1 MINNDGLDRLS
12 RSVSHQ
18 DHTEKSSSSASSLAY
33 IVRDQSSCS
42 SLTSGIGQSD
52 QSISTTTERI
62 IKSDQDVAT
71 NPTTTGNEQT
81 TRPNLTAQTNK
92 PNTTSIDAGSSDS
105 DQFTTIDLKV
115 DNVNVEQQQQQK
127 QCDAPEKEL
136 DDDTRL
142 KLDIK
147 KFVDIIFTD
156 SQSISLEKKA
166 EFGKLMRTQ
175 EARLLFAK
183 SVDDYRVNSKR
194 VSELTFYS
202 LAQYFSIVLLECL
215 LAEDFRPAKIIM
227 NMMFTYYYEQNF
239 DKIPPRDRITVQAE
253 QHHHIVTDPFNI
265 DSDDDEDGDGN
276 HVPRSKTVK
285 TYLYTLLK
293 DQEIFKSIR
302 FWTSAFYE
310 TVIIE
315 RNNHPVFIDKQRGK
329 LSNEKRDE
337 ELDCSKNITF
347 GLLGSFIHNMCLLD
361 LSHEF
366 CQEFL
371 DKHSTIADLSDHQL
385 EMLRSNL
392 ESMFKDTSG
401 SAPISQAT
409 ASERLSMFLQKCGIK
424 SYARQIARSAQCA
437 ESQGVQAKSAL

>member
-1 MINNDGLDRLS
+1 MTNNDGLDRLS
-12 RSVSHQ
+12 RSVSQQ
-18 DHTEKSSSSASSLAY
+18 DHTEKSSSSTSSLAY
-33 IVRDQSSCS
+33 IVRDPSSCS

-52 QSISTTTERI
+52 QSISTTTERV
-62 IKSDQDVAT
+62 IKSDQDVTT
-71 NPTTTGNEQT
+71 NSSSAANDSQASHPSAQQASSKPGTSSTDNNGQQEFNHLAIDGLKIDGTHAQEQGDT
-81 TRPNLTAQTNK
+81 PEN
-92 PNTTSIDAGSSDS
+92 IDG
-105 DQFTTIDLKV
+105 
-115 DNVNVEQQQQQK
+115 
-127 QCDAPEKEL
+127 
-136 DDDTRL
+136 DTKL

-166 EFGKLMRTQ
+166 EFGQMMRTH

-183 SVDDYRVNSKR
+183 AVDDYRVNSKR

-239 DKIPPRDRITVQAE
+239 DKIPPRDRLTAE
-253 QHHHIVTDPFNI
+253 NHHYIVTNPFNNDI
-265 DSDDDEDGDGN
+265 QDDNDGN
-276 HVPRSKTVK
+276 DVPKFKTVK

-337 ELDCSKNITF
+337 EIDCSKNITF

-371 DKHSTIADLSDHQL
+371 DKHSTIAGLSDHQL
-385 EMLRSNL
+385 DMLRSNL
-392 ESMFKDTSG
+392 ESMFKEDR
-401 SAPISQAT
+401 APSSHAT
-409 ASERLSMFLQKCGIK
+409 AGERLSMFLQKFK
-424 SYARQIARSAQCA
+424 RTQ
-437 ESQGVQAKSAL
+437 V

>member
-12 RSVSHQ
+12 RSVSQQ
-18 DHTEKSSSSASSLAY
+18 DHSEKASSSVSSLAY

-52 QSISTTTERI
+52 QSISTTIEQANKCEQDGTDCPSTNDQQQVTPNNLSCQLNEPEPSSCVERNA
-62 IKSDQDVAT
+62 DQESSEMTIRVTKNND
-71 NPTTTGNEQT
+71 TTT
-81 TRPNLTAQTNK
+81 R
-92 PNTTSIDAGSSDS
+92 
-105 DQFTTIDLKV
+105 
-115 DNVNVEQQQQQK
+115 QQ
-127 QCDAPEKEL
+127 QCDASENVN
-136 DDDTRL
+136 DDTRL

-156 SQSISLEKKA
+156 SQSITLEQKSK
-166 EFGKLMRTQ
+166 FGKLMQTH
-175 EARLLFAK
+175 EARMLFARF
-183 SVDDYRVNSKR
+183 VDDYRVNSKR

-239 DKIPPRDRITVQAE
+239 DKIPPRDRLSVQAE
-253 QHHHIVTDPFNI
+253 EHHHIKSNSFHV
-265 DSDDDEDGDGN
+265 DSDDGN
-276 HVPRSKTVK
+276 DVPKSKKVQ

-329 LSNEKRDE
+329 LSSEKRDE

-371 DKHSTIADLSDHQL
+371 DKHSTIAGLSDQQL

-392 ESMFKDTSG
+392 ESMFKETSNRV
-401 SAPISQAT
+401 PISQAT
-409 ASERLSMFLQKCGIK
+409 ASERLSMFLQKFK
-424 SYARQIARSAQCA
+424 RTQN
-437 ESQGVQAKSAL
+437 